1 MRRRRNSRLGV
12 AGSGALVIVI
22 AVLATYFGFT
32 KMIPFQHHFTLKG
45 VFTSA
50 NNIALNSPVRIA
62 GVKVGKVTMVKPLG
76 RGQSAAMVTMRID
89 DQGLPIHSDA
99 TLAIRPRI
107 FLEGNFFVDIHP
119 GSPSVKNIPDGG
131 MIPIN
136 QTSDPVQ
143 LDQVLS
149 VLKTA
154 TRTDLQNLL
163 KELSKGF
170 SGRGAASFNESIPLM
185 RPAFQFN
192 SIVNDAL
199 LGQVQHDLS
208 NYINSSGVVAQA
220 TDADPAALQGLFR
233 DFNRTAGAL
242 ASRDQQLASAIHE
255 LPSTLSVAQPALT
268 SLDRALPSVNQF
280 AKALDP
286 GVRSTLPAIRA
297 STPLIDQLR
306 LLVRPAELRGLVRDL
321 RPTVPALN
329 ALNRATV
336 PLLGQVRPASSCQ
349 NNVIIPWTH
358 ETLPDAS
365 FPATGPVYQDGVKFL
380 PGIAGESRSGDA
392 NGQWQR
398 VLVAPPVFATPAPNN
413 QILMTGQ
420 PIMGTNPPIPAQRPP
435 LRPDVPCETQPV
447 PSLATTPGSSPVGQ
461 KPISVPSTPLTNQ
474 ILQAAN
480 QVVNGLLGKLKASA
494 PVNNTGLRY
503 NAKPFN
509 PSQLQA
515 LRSLAK

>member
-1 MRRRRNSRLGV
+1 MRRRGNSRLGV
-12 AGSGALVIVI
+12 AGAGALVIVI
-22 AVLATYFGFT
+22 GVLATYLGFT
-32 KMIPFQHHFTLKG
+32 KMIPFQHHFTIKG
-45 VFTSA
+45 AFQSA

-62 GVKVGKVTMVKPLG
+62 GVKVGKVTSVQPLG
-76 RGQSAAMVTMRID
+76 QGQSAAMVTMRID
-89 DQGLPIHSDA
+89 DQGLPIHRDA

-119 GSPSVKNIPDGG
+119 GSPSVKNISDGG
-131 MIPIN
+131 VIPIN

-154 TRTDLQNLL
+154 TRTDLGNLL

-170 SGRGAASFNESIPLM
+170 SGRGAASFNQSIPLM

-192 SIVNDAL
+192 SVVNDAL

-208 NYINSSGVVAQA
+208 NYIKSSGAVALA
-220 TDADPAALQGLFR
+220 TDASPAALQGLIT

-255 LPSTLSVAQPALT
+255 LPSTLSVAQP
-268 SLDRALPSVNQF
+268 SLSAVDRALPSVNTF
-280 AKALDP
+280 AKDLDP

-297 STPLIDQLR
+297 ATPLIDQLR
-306 LLVRPAELRGLVRDL
+306 LLVRPVELRGLVHDL

-358 ETLPDAS
+358 ETLPDAN
-365 FPATGPVYQDGVKFL
+365 FPATGPVYQDGMKFL
-380 PGIAGESRSGDA
+380 PGIGGESRAGDA

-398 VLVAPPVFATPAPNN
+398 VLSTPPVFATPAPNN
-413 QILMTGQ
+413 QFLTSSQ
-420 PIMGTNPPIPAQRPP
+420 PIMGTNPPRPAERPL
-435 LRPDVPCETQPV
+435 LRPDVACETQPV
-447 PSLATTPGSSPVGQ
+447 PSLATTPGSAPVGQ
-461 KPISVPSTPLTNQ
+461 RPISVPNTP
-474 ILQAAN
+474 AN
-480 QVVNGLLGKLKASA
+480 QQLQTLANLLMIKAAKATIKRESLQNKLQVTS
-494 PVNNTGLRY
+494 
-503 NAKPFN
+503 KPFDM
-509 PSQLQA
+509 SQL
-515 LRSLAK
+515 RSIGGAVK

>member
-1 MRRRRNSRLGV
+1 MRRRGNSRLGV
-12 AGSGALVIVI
+12 AGSGALIIVI

-32 KMIPFQHHFTLKG
+32 KMIPFQHHFALKG
-45 VFTSA
+45 VFASA

-62 GVKVGKVTMVKPLG
+62 GVKVGKVTAVQSLG
-76 RGQSAAMVTMRID
+76 KGQSAAMVTMRID
-89 DQGLPIHSDA
+89 DQGLPIHDDA
-99 TLAIRPRI
+99 TLKIRPRI

-119 GSPSVKNIPDGG
+119 GSPSAKIIRDGG
-131 MIPIN
+131 MIPVN

-192 SIVNDAL
+192 SIVNDAF

-208 NYINSSGVVAQA
+208 NYIKSSGATAQA
-220 TDADPAALQGLFR
+220 LDASPVALQGLIT
-233 DFNRTAGAL
+233 DFNRTAAAL
-242 ASRDQQLASAIHE
+242 ASRDQQLASAIYE
-255 LPSTLSVAQPALT
+255 LPSTLSVAQPSLSA
-268 SLDRALPSVNQF
+268 LDRALPSVNQF
-280 AKALDP
+280 ATAFDP

-306 LLVRPAELRGLVRDL
+306 LLVRPAELRGLVHDL

-329 ALNRATV
+329 ALNRTNV
-336 PLLGQVRPASSCQ
+336 PLLGQVRAASSCQ

-358 ETLPDAS
+358 ETLPDAN
-365 FPATGPVYQDGVKFL
+365 FPATGPVYQDGMKFL
-380 PGIAGESRSGDA
+380 PGIGGESRAGDA

-398 VLVAPPVFATPAPNN
+398 VLAVPPVFATPAPNN
-413 QILMTGQ
+413 QFLLSSQ
-420 PIMGTNPPIPAQRPP
+420 PTMGNNPPLPAQRPP

-447 PSLATTPGSSPVGQ
+447 PSLATTPSSPPPGQ
-461 KPISVPSTPLTNQ
+461 RPIAVPNTP
-474 ILQAAN
+474 AN
-480 QVVNGLLGKLKASA
+480 QTLQNLANLLMLKAAKATIKREHLQNQLQVTS
-494 PVNNTGLRY
+494 
-503 NAKPFN
+503 KPFN
-509 PSQLQA
+509 MSQL
-515 LRSLAK
+515 RSIGGAVK